1 MLKILVINGPN
12 LNMLGIREP
21 DLYGRKT
28 YAELETYI
36 RQSAADLGLSVQ
48 LLQSNHEG
56 VLIDA
61 VQAAYRQVDG
71 IMINPGGL
79 TTTSVSLLDALK
91 SVGIP
96 AVEVH
101 ITDIRQRE
109 TFRQNSLVGLACFA
123 SVFGKGIEGY
133 AQALKILKER
143 LEKGSA

>member
-21 DLYGRKT
+21 DLYGRTT
-28 YAELETYI
+28 YAELETFI
-36 RQSAADLGLSVQ
+36 RQSAADLGLSVE

-109 TFRQNSLVGLACFA
+109 EFRQNSLVGMACFA
-123 SVFGKGIEGY
+123 SVIGKGIEGY
-133 AQALKILKER
+133 AQALRILKER
-143 LEKGSA
+143 LEKESD

>member
-21 DLYGRKT
+21 DLYGRTT
-28 YAELETYI
+28 YAELETFI
-36 RQSAADLGLSVQ
+36 RQRAADLGLSVE

-109 TFRQNSLVGLACFA
+109 EFRQHSLVGLACFA
-123 SVFGKGIEGY
+123 SVIGKGIEGY

-143 LEKGSA
+143 LEKGND

>member
-21 DLYGRKT
+21 DLYGRTT
-28 YAELETYI
+28 YVELETFI
-36 RQSAADLGLSVQ
+36 RQSAADLGLSVE

-109 TFRQNSLVGLACFA
+109 EFRQNSLVGLACFA
-123 SVFGKGIEGY
+123 SVIGKGIEGY
-133 AQALKILKER
+133 AQALKILKAR
-143 LEKGSA
+143 LEKGSD